1 MLSVEGLGWE
11 MADGGGGGGGGTKLI
26 GWLDILTDWLTELV
40 AVAEDVGG
48 RPGLVVVVIMTG
60 VNVPNVFNYK
70 YYIYKI

>member
-1 MLSVEGLGWE
+1 

-48 RPGLVVVVIMTG
+48 RPGLAPFVVVVVIMTG